1 MSSLLLPG
9 SLLGFEVFLEIPF
22 AIFAKLKNPFEENK
36 TNFLCLGS
44 VFNDTFYKKDP
55 KEVFSD

>member
-1 MSSLLLPG
+1 MKTING
-9 SLLGFEVFLEIPF
+9 NKFEVFLEIPF